1 MFDVKKDINFDRSEK
16 LLYNIWKEL
25 EKLNK
30 SKIENKEVEVKIE
43 LPKKI
48 QTKSNKKKG

>member
-25 EKLNK
+25 EKLNNY
-30 SKIENKEVEVKIE
+30 KIENKEVEVKIE

-48 QTKSNKKKG
+48 ETKPKKRGK